1 MADQSIN
8 RNFNPDN
15 FDPNQNPVAS
25 ALRGPPAV
33 PVVPPGARIPT
44 PIQQPISP
52 EEQALRDAQNRK
64 QAADQA
70 ALEDIPISQGS
81 GLIGIT
87 QAIFRKINEGG
98 RLTEREQ
105 EIYAEL
111 SEQERLTNMRAA
123 REFTDAQKAAQFKLE
138 SEAQIDINAAQQA
151 TREQQAAAAAR
162 IEEETRVRRVGQIRE
177 DKALIE
183 ATQLEEQ
190 RRLEETQLE
199 NQRIQTA
206 NEEAQRRVNNERS
219 WDQMATVNSAM
230 RSLNNRRDDLKRVL
244 PYLAQMA
251 GEKDYMGDID
261 RNDAWNNF
269 MRRTGGAG
277 ELSTLNPLNFRRP
290 TKELARYEKILAIQT
305 LGSIDTPLTPVSD
318 KDLET
323 IFGMGIND
331 GNSEA
336 MNFDLAMESLAAIE
350 AEMTERTKQ
359 LTNSTDNYNIDNN
372 ASVTP
377 MTPAQTQEIREN
389 IARILE
395 RNADGIPGAVNELD
409 SLEGLPSANGR

>member
-1 MADQSIN
+1 
-8 RNFNPDN
+8 
-15 FDPNQNPVAS
+15 
-25 ALRGPPAV
+25 
-33 PVVPPGARIPT
+33 
-44 PIQQPISP
+44 
-52 EEQALRDAQNRK
+52 
-64 QAADQA
+64 
-70 ALEDIPISQGS
+70 
-81 GLIGIT
+81 
-87 QAIFRKINEGG
+87 
-98 RLTEREQ
+98 
-105 EIYAEL
+105 
-111 SEQERLTNMRAA
+111 
-123 REFTDAQKAAQFKLE
+123 
-138 SEAQIDINAAQQA
+138 
-151 TREQQAAAAAR
+151 
-162 IEEETRVRRVGQIRE
+162 
-177 DKALIE
+177 
-183 ATQLEEQ
+183 
-190 RRLEETQLE
+190 
-199 NQRIQTA
+199 
-206 NEEAQRRVNNERS
+206 
-219 WDQMATVNSAM
+219 M

>member
-33 PVVPPGARIPT
+33 PVVPPGARIQT

-52 EEQALRDAQNRK
+52 EEQALRDAQNWN
-64 QAADQA
+64 QAADLA
-70 ALEDIPISQGS
+70 AREDIPISQGS

-138 SEAQIDINAAQQA
+138 SEAQIAINAAQQK
-151 TREQQAAAAAR
+151 E
-162 IEEETRVRRVGQIRE
+162 EEETRVRRVGQIRD
-177 DKALIE
+177 DKALTE
-183 ATQLEEQ
+183 ATQLEAQ
-190 RRLEETQLE
+190 LLLEATQLE
-199 NQRIQTA
+199 DKRILEATQLEDQRILTA
-206 NEEAQRRVNNERS
+206 NEEDQRRVNNERS

-230 RSLNNRRDDLKRVL
+230 RSLKNRRDDLKRVL

-277 ELSTLNPLNFRRP
+277 ELSTWNALNFRRP

-359 LTNSTDNYNIDNN
+359 LANSTDNYNIDNN
-372 ASVTP
+372 ASITP

-395 RNADGIPGAVNELD
+395 RNEDGIPGAVNELD